1 MAQANNYFNV
11 SGRIVR
17 DPEIRLTTK
26 QTKYTFVSVAVNGMG
41 KDKVDF
47 LSICFWEKLAD
58 NMKAYCHK
66 GDCVTVC
73 GHISTFKKDNK
84 TELQLV
90 ADGFTILSNAK
101 RSEPEP
107 VEEPTPQQ
115 VQQVQQPIQ
124 PPVYGDV
131 FSQMANQPFTPIQ

>member
-1 MAQANNYFNV
+1 MAQANNSFIV

-26 QTKYTFVSVAVNGMG
+26 QTKYTFVTLAVKGMA

-66 GDCVTVC
+66 GDLLTVC
-73 GHISTFKKDNK
+73 GHISTFKKEDK
-84 TELQLV
+84 TETQLI
-90 ADGFTILSNAK
+90 ADGFTILANASK
-101 RSEPEP
+101 KEEPVAEPQPEP
-107 VEEPTPQQ
+107 MQAAPQP
-115 VQQVQQPIQ
+115 QPV
-124 PPVYGDV
+124 PGYADV
-131 FSQMANQPFTPIQ
+131 FSQNVNPFTPF